1 MSMRPGRAGPVANGP
16 AAGHPAADG
25 EPLLTVR
32 GLRISSRLQGVERV
46 ITVGS
51 DFSLAPGETLGIVGE
66 SGSGK
71 SLTAKALIG
80 LLPTGVHA
88 EGEVEYRG
96 RNILAVPERQL
107 RQIRGSEL
115 AMIFQ
120 DPFTMLNPLMRC
132 GAQIVELI
140 RDERGKPLRRAQRR
154 QEAERR
160 LAEVGITDPAVAS
173 AYPFEL
179 SGGMRQ
185 RVGIAAAI
193 ARDPQVLIAD
203 EPSTALDVTTQ
214 REILARLRDVQQTR
228 GMGLIMITHDLR
240 VAFALC
246 DRVLV
251 LYAGSVLEVAAA
263 EPMEAGPLHP
273 YTLGL
278 LLSDPPVDRRLSRMA
293 AIPGSVPSPADV
305 AGSCAFAPRCEW
317 RADACTAGAPPLA
330 EVAAAR
336 WSACVRVAEIEPLM
350 QAARADA
357 VAARLDHEQEVAL
370 TEEAG
375 QSGAIVIARDVA
387 KVFGGSGQSGRS
399 VTALSG
405 VSLEIGADEAV
416 GLVGESGS
424 GKSTLGRCLVGLETP
439 TAGTVVVNGTDIRRA
454 GKLSAADQRR
464 LRRTVQMVFQDPYST
479 LNPVRTVGSTLGE
492 ALTAADRQIRDVRK
506 AVGELLERVGLPGQ
520 YAERKP
526 VALSGGERQR
536 VAVARA
542 LAVRPQLIV
551 CDEPVSAL
559 DVSVQAQILN
569 LLAEVRREFGVSYLF
584 ITHDLAVVRQ
594 VAERVY
600 VLRQGEVVEQGTTSD
615 VLDNPQHWYTRKLV
629 ESIPSSDETWLA
641 QAEEAALDGAAPAA
655 STPQGA

>member
-1 MSMRPGRAGPVANGP
+1 MMSQPGP
-16 AAGHPAADG
+16 AAATGD
-25 EPLLTVR
+25 EPLLSVS
-32 GLRISSRLQGVERV
+32 GLRIVSRLQGTERV

-51 DFSLAPGETLGIVGE
+51 DFALAPGETLGIVGE

-71 SLTAKALIG
+71 SMTARAMIG
-80 LLPTGVHA
+80 LLPTGVRA
-88 EGEVEYRG
+88 EGEVRYGG
-96 RNILAVPERQL
+96 RNILELPERQL
-107 RQIRGSEL
+107 RQLRGAEI

-140 RDERGKPLRRAQRR
+140 RDERGRPLSRKARAEQ
-154 QEAERR
+154 ATRR
-160 LAEVGITDPAVAS
+160 LAEVGITDPAVAD

-214 REILARLRDVQQTR
+214 REILARLRDVQRTR
-228 GMGLIMITHDLR
+228 GMGLILITHDLR
-240 VAFALC
+240 VAFGLC

-251 LYAGSVLEVAAA
+251 LYAGSVLEVAGADQ
-263 EPMEAGPLHP
+263 MEAEPLHP

-278 LLSDPPVDRRLSRMA
+278 LLSDPPVDRRLSEMA
-293 AIPGSVPSPADV
+293 AIPGSVPAPDAV
-305 AGSCAFAPRCEW
+305 MLSCAFAPRCQW
-317 RADACTAGAPPLA
+317 RIDACAEAAPPLA
-330 EVAAAR
+330 EVAPAR
-336 WSACVRVAEIEPLM
+336 WSACIRIPEIDADME
-350 QAARADA
+350 AARTEAL
-357 VAARLDHEQEVAL
+357 AARVDRADSAVTAAGPAPIVA
-370 TEEAG
+370 
-375 QSGAIVIARDVA
+375 VRDLQ
-387 KVFGGSGQSGRS
+387 KVFGDARASGRRVAALKG
-399 VTALSG
+399 VT
-405 VSLEIGADEAV
+405 LEIGADEAV

-424 GKSTLGRCLVGLETP
+424 GKTTLGRCLVGLERP
-439 TAGTVVVNGTDIRRA
+439 TGGTVLVDGVDIADTAKMSSAERR
-454 GKLSAADQRR
+454 RR
-464 LRRTVQMVFQDPYST
+464 RRTVQMVFQDPYST
-479 LNPVRTVGSTLGE
+479 LNPSRTVGSTLGE
-492 ALTAADRQIRDVRK
+492 ALLATGDQIRDVGR
-506 AVGELLERVGLPGQ
+506 AVSDLLEQVGLPGT

-569 LLAEVRREFGVSYLF
+569 LLTAVRAQFGVSYLF
-584 ITHDLAVVRQ
+584 ISHDLAVVRQ

-600 VLRQGEVVEQGTTSD
+600 VLRQGEVVEEGKTSD
-615 VLDNPQHWYTRKLV
+615 VLDHPQHWYTRKLV
-629 ESIPSSDETWLA
+629 ESIPSSDAAWLA
-641 QAEEAALDGAAPAA
+641 QAAEADSGQL
-655 STPQGA
+655 SVS

>member
-1 MSMRPGRAGPVANGP
+1 MTQPGP
-16 AAGHPAADG
+16 AAPAADSS
-25 EPLLTVR
+25 PLLTVS
-32 GLRISSRLQGVERV
+32 GLRISSRLQGVERA

-80 LLPTGVHA
+80 LLPAGVHA
-88 EGEVEYRG
+88 EGEVDYRG
-96 RNILAVPERQL
+96 RNILTMPERQL
-107 RQIRGSEL
+107 RQIRGAEI

-140 RDERGKPLRRAQRR
+140 TDERGRSLSRAARRA
-154 QEAERR
+154 EAIRR
-160 LAEVGITDPAVAS
+160 LAEVGITDPAVAD

-214 REILARLRDVQQTR
+214 RVILARLREVQRTR

-251 LYAGSVLEVAAA
+251 LYAGSVLETAAA
-263 EPMEAGPLHP
+263 EEMEAGPLHP

-278 LLSDPPVDRRLSRMA
+278 LLSDPPVDRRLSQMA
-293 AIPGSVPSPADV
+293 AIPGSVPAPADV
-305 AGSCAFAPRCEW
+305 ASSCPVAPRCQW
-317 RADACTAGAPPLA
+317 RTETCTESAPPLR
-330 EVAAAR
+330 EVAPGR
-336 WSACVRVAEIEPLM
+336 WSACIRIPEITPQM
-350 QAARADA
+350 QAARGD
-357 VAARLDHEQEVAL
+357 VLESRVDHEQAAAL
-370 TEEAG
+370 PADADLP
-375 QSGAIVIARDVA
+375 GAVVVARDVE
-387 KVFGGSGQSGRS
+387 KVFGDKSQSGRRVAALKG
-399 VTALSG
+399 VT
-405 VSLEIGADEAV
+405 LEIGADEAV

-424 GKSTLGRCLVGLETP
+424 GKTTLGRCLVGLETP
-439 TAGTVVVNGTDIRRA
+439 TGGSILVNGVDRTETA
-454 GKLSAADQRR
+454 KLSNADRRR

-479 LNPVRTVGSTLGE
+479 LNPVRTVGATLAE
-492 ALTAADRQIRDVRK
+492 ALTAADDQVRDVRQ
-506 AVGELLERVGLPGQ
+506 AVTELLERVGLPGQ

-542 LAVRPQLIV
+542 LAVRPRLIV
-551 CDEPVSAL
+551 CEEPVSAL

-569 LLAEVRREFGVSYLF
+569 LLTAVRRELGVSYLF

-600 VLRQGEVVEQGTTSD
+600 VLRQGEVVEQGSTGD
-615 VLDNPQHWYTRKLV
+615 VLDHPQHWYTRMLV
-629 ESIPSSDETWLA
+629 DSIPSSDAAWLA
-641 QAEEAALDGAAPAA
+641 QAAETSGLDSAALDGEPAQ
-655 STPQGA
+655 S

>member
-1 MSMRPGRAGPVANGP
+1 MTQPGP
-16 AAGHPAADG
+16 AAPAADSS
-25 EPLLTVR
+25 PLLTVS
-32 GLRISSRLQGVERV
+32 GLRISSRLQGVERA

-80 LLPTGVHA
+80 LLPAGVHA
-88 EGEVEYRG
+88 EGEVDYRG
-96 RNILAVPERQL
+96 RNILTMPERQL
-107 RQIRGSEL
+107 RQIRGAEI

-140 RDERGKPLRRAQRR
+140 TDERGRSLSRAARRA
-154 QEAERR
+154 EAIRR
-160 LAEVGITDPAVAS
+160 LAEVGITDPAVAD

-214 REILARLRDVQQTR
+214 REILARLREVQRTR

-251 LYAGSVLEVAAA
+251 LYAGSVLETAAA
-263 EPMEAGPLHP
+263 EPMEVKPMHP

-278 LLSDPPVDRRLSRMA
+278 LLSDPPVDRRLSHMA
-293 AIPGSVPSPADV
+293 AIPGSVPSPAQV
-305 AGSCAFAPRCEW
+305 ESSCAFAPRCQW
-317 RADACTAGAPPLA
+317 RAQACTLEAPPLLELA
-330 EVAAAR
+330 PGR
-336 WSACVRVAEIEPLM
+336 WSACIRVAEIEPLM
-350 QAARADA
+350 QEARAES
-357 VAARLDHEQEVAL
+357 VAARLDHEQEAAL
-370 TEEAG
+370 EAEAG
-375 QSGAIVIARDVA
+375 QAGAVVVVRDLE
-387 KVFGGSGQSGRS
+387 KVFGASGQSGRR
-399 VTALSG
+399 VAALKG

-424 GKSTLGRCLVGLETP
+424 GKTTLGRCLVGLETP
-439 TAGTVVVNGTDIRRA
+439 TGGTVIVNGMDS
-454 GKLSAADQRR
+454 GQVEKLSSADRRR

-479 LNPVRTVGSTLGE
+479 LNPVRTVGSTLAE
-492 ALTAADRQIRDVRK
+492 ALTAADDQARDVRK
-506 AVGELLERVGLPGQ
+506 AVGELLERVGLPAR

-542 LAVRPQLIV
+542 LAVRPRLIV

-569 LLAEVRREFGVSYLF
+569 LLTEVRRELGVSYLF

-600 VLRQGEVVEQGTTSD
+600 VLRQGEVVEQGNTSE

-629 ESIPSSDETWLA
+629 DSIPSSDEAWLA
-641 QAEEAALDGAAPAA
+641 QAAETAVDLAEVNGEPAQ
-655 STPQGA
+655 PQGA

>member
-1 MSMRPGRAGPVANGP
+1 MSMRPGTAGP
-16 AAGHPAADG
+16 AAGGPAAG
-25 EPLLTVR
+25 GGPLLTVR

-51 DFSLAPGETLGIVGE
+51 GFSLAPGETLGIVGE

-80 LLPTGVHA
+80 LLPAGVHA

-96 RNILAVPERQL
+96 RNILAIPERQL

-140 RDERGKPLRRAQRR
+140 RDERGKPLGRAQRR

-160 LAEVGITDPAVAS
+160 LAEVGITDPAVAT

-293 AIPGSVPSPADV
+293 AIPGSVPSPGDV
-305 AGSCAFAPRCEW
+305 ATSCPFAPRCEW
-317 RADACTAGAPPLA
+317 QAEVCTAAAPPLA
-330 EVAAAR
+330 EVAPAR

-357 VAARLDHEQEVAL
+357 VAARLDHEQEIAL

-375 QSGAIVIARDVA
+375 QAGAVVVARDVR

-399 VTALSG
+399 VTALTG

-439 TAGTVVVNGTDIRRA
+439 TAGTVMINGTDLRQT
-454 GKLSAADQRR
+454 GTLSAADRRR

-506 AVGELLERVGLPGQ
+506 AVGELLERVGLPVQ

-641 QAEEAALDGAAPAA
+641 QADETALDGAAPAA

>member
-1 MSMRPGRAGPVANGP
+1 MMTEPGPET
-16 AAGHPAADG
+16 AAASDG
-25 EPLLTVR
+25 SPLLTVR

-51 DFSLAPGETLGIVGE
+51 AFSLAPGETLGIVGE

-80 LLPTGVHA
+80 LLPAGVHA
-88 EGEVEYRG
+88 EGEVIYRG
-96 RNILAVPERQL
+96 GNILAMRERQL
-107 RQIRGSEL
+107 RQIRGAEL

-140 RDERGKPLRRAQRR
+140 TDERGRPLSRAVRRD
-154 QEAERR
+154 EAVRR
-160 LAEVGITDPAVAS
+160 LAEVGITDPAVAD

-214 REILARLRDVQQTR
+214 REILARLREVQRTR

-263 EPMEAGPLHP
+263 EEMEAEPLHP

-278 LLSDPPVDRRLSRMA
+278 LLSDPPVDRRLSQMA
-293 AIPGSVPSPADV
+293 AIPGSVPAPDQV
-305 AGSCAFAPRCEW
+305 ASSCAFAPRCQW
-317 RADACTAGAPPLA
+317 RVEACTQAAPPLL
-330 EVAAAR
+330 EVAGGR
-336 WSACVRVAEIEPLM
+336 WSACIRVAEIEPQM
-350 QAARADA
+350 QAARGDA
-357 VAARLDHEQEVAL
+357 LAARLDHEQEAAL
-370 TEEAG
+370 AAEAAHA
-375 QSGAIVIARDVA
+375 GAVVVARDLE
-387 KVFGGSGQSGRS
+387 KVFGASGQSGRR
-399 VTALSG
+399 VTALKG
-405 VSLEIGADEAV
+405 VTLEIGADEAV

-424 GKSTLGRCLVGLETP
+424 GKTTLGRCLVGLETP
-439 TAGTVVVNGTDIRRA
+439 TGGSVLVNGVDSSKSA
-454 GKLSAADQRR
+454 QLSSADRRR

-479 LNPVRTVGSTLGE
+479 LNPVRTVGSTLAE
-492 ALTAADRQIRDVRK
+492 ALTAADDQVRDVRK
-506 AVGELLERVGLPGQ
+506 AVTALLQRVGLPGQ

-542 LAVRPQLIV
+542 LAVRPRLIV

-569 LLAEVRREFGVSYLF
+569 LLTEVRRELGVSYLF
-584 ITHDLAVVRQ
+584 ISHDLAVVRQ

-600 VLRQGEVVEQGTTSD
+600 VLREGEVVEQGNTNE
-615 VLDNPQHWYTRKLV
+615 VLDHPQHWYTRMLV
-629 ESIPSSDETWLA
+629 DSIPSSDQAWLA
-641 QAEEAALDGAAPAA
+641 QAGETVLDGAALDGEPARSQPA
-655 STPQGA
+655 QP

>member
-1 MSMRPGRAGPVANGP
+1 MMTQPES
-16 AAGHPAADG
+16 AAPPADG
-25 EPLLTVR
+25 SALLTVS

-51 DFSLAPGETLGIVGE
+51 DFRLMPGETLGIVGE

-88 EGEVEYRG
+88 EGEVIYRG
-96 RNILAVPERQL
+96 GNILTMAERQL
-107 RQIRGSEL
+107 RQLRGSEL

-140 RDERGKPLRRAQRR
+140 TDERGRSLSRQARRD
-154 QEAERR
+154 EAIRR
-160 LAEVGITDPAVAS
+160 LAEVGITDPAVAD

-214 REILARLRDVQQTR
+214 REILARLREVQRTR

-251 LYAGSVLEVAAA
+251 LYAGSVLETAAA
-263 EPMEAGPLHP
+263 EQMEAEPLHP

-278 LLSDPPVDRRLSRMA
+278 LLSDPPVDRRLSQMA
-293 AIPGSVPSPADV
+293 AISGSVPSPDQVAD
-305 AGSCAFAPRCEW
+305 SCTFAPRCQW
-317 RADACTAGAPPLA
+317 RTEACTQGSPPLR
-330 EVAAAR
+330 EVAPAR
-336 WSACVRVAEIEPLM
+336 WSACIRVAEIESQM
-350 QAARADA
+350 QAARGEALA
-357 VAARLDHEQEVAL
+357 SQLDHEEAVAVTADGEVP
-370 TEEAG
+370 
-375 QSGAIVIARDVA
+375 GAVVVARDVE
-387 KVFGGSGQSGRS
+387 KVFGSDKGDSGRRVAALKG
-399 VTALSG
+399 VT
-405 VSLEIGADEAV
+405 LEIGADEAV

-424 GKSTLGRCLVGLETP
+424 GKTTLGRCLVGLETP
-439 TAGTVVVNGTDIRRA
+439 TGGTILVNGVDRTESA
-454 GKLSAADQRR
+454 KLSSAERRR

-479 LNPVRTVGSTLGE
+479 LNPVRTVGATLAE
-492 ALTAADRQIRDVRK
+492 ALTAADDQIRDSRK
-506 AVGELLERVGLPGQ
+506 AVADLLERVGLPAR

-542 LAVRPQLIV
+542 LAVRPRLIV

-569 LLAEVRREFGVSYLF
+569 LLTEVRRELGVSYLF

-600 VLRQGEVVEQGTTSD
+600 VLREGEVVEQGNTGD

-629 ESIPSSDETWLA
+629 ESIPSSDEAWLA
-641 QAEEAALDGAAPAA
+641 QAAETTGLDSAALDGEPAQ
-655 STPQGA
+655 S

>member
-1 MSMRPGRAGPVANGP
+1 MTAG
-16 AAGHPAADG
+16 AAA
-25 EPLLTVR
+25 EPLLTVS
-32 GLRISSRLQGVERV
+32 GLRISSRLQGTDRV
-46 ITVGS
+46 ITVGTS
-51 DFSLAPGETLGIVGE
+51 FSLAPGETLGIVGE

-71 SLTAKALIG
+71 SMTARALIG
-80 LLPTGVHA
+80 LLPAGVRA
-88 EGEVEYRG
+88 EGEVIYRG
-96 RNILAVPERQL
+96 RNVLAMGGREL
-107 RQIRGSEL
+107 RQIRGAEI

-120 DPFTMLNPLMRC
+120 DPFTMLNPLMQC
-132 GAQIVELI
+132 GAQIVELVT
-140 RDERGKPLRRAQRR
+140 DQDGRRPGRAARR
-154 QEAERR
+154 EEAARR
-160 LAEVGITDPAVAS
+160 LAEVGITDPAVAD

-214 REILARLRDVQQTR
+214 REILARLREVQRAR

-251 LYAGSVLEVAAA
+251 LYAGSVLETAAA
-263 EPMEAGPLHP
+263 ERMEAEPLHP

-278 LLSDPPVDRRLSRMA
+278 LLSDPPVDRRLSQMA
-293 AIPGSVPSPADV
+293 AIPGSVPAPDQIAS
-305 AGSCAFAPRCEW
+305 SCAFAPRCEW
-317 RADACTAGAPPLA
+317 RAESCTLAAPPLA

-336 WSACVRVAEIEPLM
+336 WSACIRIPEITPEM
-350 QAARADA
+350 QEARAEALAAQVGQDEAAAVPDDA
-357 VAARLDHEQEVAL
+357 GLP
-370 TEEAG
+370 
-375 QSGAIVIARDVA
+375 GAVVVARDLQ
-387 KVFGGSGQSGRS
+387 KVFGDKRQSGRRVAALKG
-399 VTALSG
+399 VT
-405 VSLEIGADEAV
+405 LEIGENEAV

-424 GKSTLGRCLVGLETP
+424 GKTTLGRCLVGLESP
-439 TAGTVVVNGTDIRRA
+439 TGGSVVINGVDTSQAVR
-454 GKLSAADQRR
+454 LSSAERRR

-479 LNPVRTVGSTLGE
+479 LNPVRTVGSTLAE
-492 ALTAADRQIRDVRK
+492 ALTAADDQVRDVRR
-506 AVGELLERVGLPGQ
+506 AVAELLERVGLPAR

-542 LAVRPQLIV
+542 LAVRPRLIV

-569 LLAEVRREFGVSYLF
+569 LLTAVRRELGVSYLF

-600 VLRQGEVVEQGTTSD
+600 VLRQGEVVEQGSTSE
-615 VLDNPQHWYTRKLV
+615 VLDHPRHWYTRMLV
-629 ESIPSSDETWLA
+629 DSIPSS
-641 QAEEAALDGAAPAA
+641 EEAWLTQASSAEPAP
-655 STPQGA
+655 SQG

>member
-1 MSMRPGRAGPVANGP
+1 MTTQPGPGGFAGG
-16 AAGHPAADG
+16 GADG
-25 EPLLTVR
+25 GAPLLTVR

-46 ITVGS
+46 ITTGS

-71 SLTAKALIG
+71 SLTARALMG
-80 LLPTGVHA
+80 LLPAGVHA

-96 RNILAVPERQL
+96 RDILKLPERKL

-132 GAQIVELI
+132 GAQIVELL
-140 RDERGKPLRRAQRR
+140 RDERGRPLKRARAR
-154 QEAERR
+154 QEAARR
-160 LAEVGITDPAVAS
+160 LAEVGIADAAVAD

-214 REILARLRDVQQTR
+214 REILARLREVQQTR
-228 GMGLIMITHDLR
+228 GMGLILITHDLR

-251 LYAGSVLEVAAA
+251 LYAGSVLEVATA
-263 EPMEAGPLHP
+263 EAMEAGPLHP

-278 LLSDPPVDRRLSRMA
+278 LLSDPPVDRRLSHMA
-293 AIPGSVPSPADV
+293 AIPGSVPAPGDV
-305 AGSCAFAPRCEW
+305 ATSCAFAPRCGW
-317 RADACTAGAPPLA
+317 RAEICTAAAPPLA
-330 EVAAAR
+330 EVAPAR
-336 WSACVRVAEIEPLM
+336 WSACVRVAGIGPLM
-350 QAARADA
+350 QEARSDTM
-357 VAARLDHEQEVAL
+357 AARLDHEQEAAL
-370 TEEAG
+370 AQGTG
-375 QSGAIVIARDVA
+375 QDSAVVVTRDVE
-387 KVFGGSGQSGRS
+387 KVFGGSGQSGRR
-399 VTALSG
+399 VTALKG
-405 VSLEIGADEAV
+405 VSIEIGADEAV

-439 TAGTVVVNGTDIRRA
+439 TAGTIVVNGADTSQA
-454 GKLSAADQRR
+454 GRLSAADRRR

-492 ALTAADRQIRDVRK
+492 ALSAADGQIRDVRK
-506 AVGELLERVGLPGQ
+506 AVGELLERVGLPAR

-542 LAVRPQLIV
+542 LAVRPRLIV

-569 LLAEVRREFGVSYLF
+569 LLADVRRESGVSYLF

-600 VLRQGEVVEQGTTSD
+600 VLCQGQVVEQGATGD
-615 VLDNPQHWYTRKLV
+615 VLDNPQDPYTRKLV
-629 ESIPSSDETWLA
+629 DSIPSSDETWLA
-641 QAEEAALDGAAPAA
+641 QADEAALDSTAQAA

>member
-1 MSMRPGRAGPVANGP
+1 MTAQPGP
-16 AAGHPAADG
+16 ATPTGGGA
-25 EPLLTVR
+25 PLLTVR
-32 GLRISSRLQGVERV
+32 GLRVSSRLQGTERV

-80 LLPTGVHA
+80 LLPAGVHA

-96 RNILAVPERQL
+96 RNILQMPERQL
-107 RQIRGSEL
+107 RQIRGSEI

-140 RDERGKPLRRAQRR
+140 RDERGRPLRRAQRR
-154 QEAERR
+154 QEAARR
-160 LAEVGITDPAVAS
+160 LAEVGITDPAVAD

-214 REILARLRDVQQTR
+214 REILGRLREVQQTR

-263 EPMEAGPLHP
+263 EPMEAEPLHP

-293 AIPGSVPSPADV
+293 AIPGSVPSPDQV
-305 AGSCAFAPRCEW
+305 AASCAFAPRCEW
-317 RADACTAGAPPLA
+317 RAQACTAGAPPLVQ
-330 EVAAAR
+330 VAPAR
-336 WSACVRVAEIEPLM
+336 WSACVRIAEIGPLM
-350 QAARADA
+350 QAARGDA
-357 VAARLDHEQEVAL
+357 VAARLDHEQEAAL
-370 TEEAG
+370 SQEAA
-375 QSGAIVIARDVA
+375 QAGAVVVARDVE
-387 KVFGGSGQSGRS
+387 KVFGGSGQSGRR
-399 VTALSG
+399 VAALKG

-439 TAGTVVVNGTDIRRA
+439 TAGTIVVNGLDASGA
-454 GKLSAADQRR
+454 GKLSAADRRR

-492 ALTAADRQIRDVRK
+492 ALTAADSQIRDVRK
-506 AVGELLERVGLPGQ
+506 AVGELLERVGLPTG

-569 LLAEVRREFGVSYLF
+569 LLSEVRRELGVSYLF

-629 ESIPSSDETWLA
+629 DSIPSSDATWLA
-641 QAEEAALDGAAPAA
+641 QADEAVPVASPPAA